1 MAHHKATLISVD
13 IDRIKVALEI
23 NPNAAVVMNQAGR
36 IVAINRIGTDLFGY
50 AENELIDQE
59 IEILIP
65 PRFRG
70 KHVHHRTGFFKDP
83 GAREM
88 GAGRDLAGL
97 RKDGSEFPIEI
108 GLKPFETIDGI
119 VVMATIIDIS
129 ERKRLEELIKRQ
141 QEDLMELSTPV
152 INLWEGILVLPIV
165 GTLDSERS
173 RTMVEQLLQAL
184 SDSDSG
190 IAIVDI
196 SGVPTVDT
204 LVAQHLMKAIDASR
218 LMGAECIIS
227 GIRPEIANTIVNL
240 GLDLSKVKTKSTMS
254 KALKD
259 AFTMLN
265 LKVVSTNPDDLNDQ

>member
-1 MAHHKATLISVD
+1 MPNTQSTLISVD
-13 IDRIKVALEI
+13 LDRIKVALEI
-23 NPNAAVVMNQAGR
+23 NPNASVVMSQSGKIIAVNKIAL
-36 IVAINRIGTDLFGY
+36 DSFGY
-50 AENELIDQE
+50 AENELIGQE
-59 IEILIP
+59 IEVLIP
-65 PRFRG
+65 ARFRG
-70 KHVHHRTGFFKDP
+70 RHVHHRTSFFKEP
-83 GAREM
+83 TAREM

-97 RKDGSEFPIEI
+97 RKDGTEFPIEI
-108 GLKPFETIDGI
+108 GLKPFDTAEG
-119 VVMATIIDIS
+119 VAVMATVIDIT
-129 ERKRLEELIKRQ
+129 ERKKLEELIKRQ

-173 RTMVEQLLQAL
+173 RIMVEQLLKAL

-204 LVAQHLMKAIDASR
+204 LVAQHLMKAIEASR

-240 GLDLSKVKTKSTMS
+240 GLDLTKVKTKSTMS

-259 AFTMLN
+259 AFTTLN
-265 LKVVSTNPDDLNDQ
+265 LKVVSTKPEEAKPQ